1 MQHPDITGLSEWTLL
16 APGGLTEVWKARQ
29 LSLDRLVAVKVFQ
42 RELAESD
49 RSRFLREAGAIGRL
63 SDHPGMVTA
72 HNAGIAPDGR
82 PYLIMELCP
91 GGSLTEWLKPENRPS
106 EEQVRQ
112 VGLRIADALAAAHAC
127 GVLHRDVEPANIL
140 IDSNGDPRLADF
152 GLAVMDEDAADA
164 GSVMSPY
171 APPEA
176 FRAQPATASG
186 DVYSLA
192 ATLYA
197 LLAGRPPRPVG
208 SAPNSPPPPAEV
220 ASPVTSIP
228 GVSPGLMD
236 VVLTALA
243 DDPAARPTAASF
255 FGRLANAPLRTSK
268 RGRVGGAAKEGSAA
282 STPERGRRRVV
293 VLALAA
299 LVVVIASTAAWL
311 ISGPAS
317 SGVPAAT
324 RPGASSGGLPS
335 NAGPS
340 QAVGPTESSAV
351 PSQVVDPT
359 PPTSPE
365 DSTPTSAPATTPAP
379 TSASAEPT
387 EPSPAQEKIIQLED
401 PAASAKPFETVQIRG
416 TYRGGADTMLR
427 VQRWESGRWMA
438 FPLPTTTDQSG
449 QFTAYVELGRPGR
462 HEIRL
467 LDPGSGVRSKPVVL
481 VIKN

>member
-1 MQHPDITGLSEWTLL
+1 MSEWTLL
-16 APGGLTEVWKARQ
+16 APGGLTNVWQARQ

-42 RELAESD
+42 RELPESD
-49 RSRFLREAGAIGRL
+49 RSRFLREAAAIGRL

-91 GGSLTEWLKPENRPS
+91 GGSLTAWLQPEHRPS

-140 IDSNGDPRLADF
+140 IDSHGDPRLADF
-152 GLAVMDEDAADA
+152 GLAVMDEDATNA
-164 GSVMSPY
+164 GSVTSPY

-186 DVYSLA
+186 DVFSLA
-192 ATLYA
+192 ATMYA

-208 SAPNSPPPPAEV
+208 SAPSSSPPPPTEV
-220 ASPVTSIP
+220 ASPITPIP
-228 GVSPGLMD
+228 GVSPGLMN
-236 VVLTALA
+236 VVLSALA
-243 DDPAARPTAASF
+243 DDPAARPTAARL
-255 FGRLANAPLRTSK
+255 FGQLANAPLQTSK
-268 RGRVGGAAKEGSAA
+268 RGRVVGGAEDAA
-282 STPERGRRRVV
+282 VESTPARGRRRVA
-293 VLALAA
+293 VLVLAA
-299 LVVVIASTAAWL
+299 LVVVIASTTAWL
-311 ISGPAS
+311 LNEPAS
-317 SGVPAAT
+317 SRVPAAT
-324 RPGASSGGLPS
+324 QPIATSDGLPS

-340 QAVGPTESSAV
+340 QAVGPTESTAV

-359 PPTSPE
+359 PRTSR
-365 DSTPTSAPATTPAP
+365 P
-379 TSASAEPT
+379 TSASPTSPASGSPTAPAPTPASDEPT
-387 EPSPAQEKIIQLED
+387 MSSPTQERTIQVEV
-401 PAASAKPFETVQIRG
+401 PAASARPFETVPIRG

-438 FPLPTTTDQSG
+438 FPLPTTTDHSG
-449 QFTAYVELGRPGR
+449 QFTAYVELGRLGR
-462 HEIRL
+462 HELRL
-467 LDPGSGVRSKPVVL
+467 LDPGSGLTSEPVVL